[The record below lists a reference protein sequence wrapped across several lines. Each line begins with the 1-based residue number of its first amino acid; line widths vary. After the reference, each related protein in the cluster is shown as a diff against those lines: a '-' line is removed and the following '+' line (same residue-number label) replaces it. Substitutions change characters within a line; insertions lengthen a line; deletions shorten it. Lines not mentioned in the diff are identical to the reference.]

1 LLDGNIH
8 MRDTI
13 VARTAMSEL
22 DDPAAEWL
30 LVGAPLGQ
38 YLLEFIDGCLVLWRI
53 SEGAP
58 DDEALE
64 PAAHWP
70 WLAAEMAR

>member
-1 LLDGNIH
+1 
-8 MRDTI
+8 
-13 VARTAMSEL
+13 MSES
-22 DDPAAEWL
+22 DDPAAERL
-30 LVGAPLGQ
+30 LAGAPLGQ
-38 YLLEFIDGCLVLWRI
+38 YLLEFIDGWLVLWRI